1 MGTVMDIPVT
11 TTDTAMEI
19 PGAVT
24 ATMDTMGKTEV
35 RDASIIAG
43 LAAIARR
50 VISAGQS
57 VSTIARR

>member
-11 TTDTAMEI
+11 ITGRAMDI
-19 PGAVT
+19 PNAVT
-24 ATMDTMGKTEV
+24 ATTDTMGATEV

-43 LAAIARR
+43 LATIAKR